1 MTTIKAQTFNPVF
14 PVATERKTEEEID
27 GLWEEVSS
35 NPEYQK
41 LPDPE
46 KMEIQGNFLSNI
58 VVPSVNEKKVDADD
72 SVGAV
77 VQRWRAKN
85 MGSPLSTEGMTS
97 PFDRFGK
104 GVTKEDNQTGVQDMG
119 FLGDWGAAENTKEK
133 EKVFQHYGLGEGDY
147 LFKDSEGYLTPQ
159 GREKLGEPGDEKHQ
173 DYNLKVIPDRLR
185 MKSIPTHRNTILR
198 LIPEI
203 AVAVSSGGLGA
214 IPALARVGGTALTA
228 KYLDEFIE
236 TSRGLQA
243 QSPEEIRNDALT
255 EMALAQMGEA
265 GTRLIGL
272 VGRMVSSGGTA
283 RVADSTW
290 YGGSKKGAKDRSFL
304 ENFMGLERKKI
315 PTDLSMPVEARKER
329 FLKEEIDDPYNVL
342 PRRVEQGLLGKIPDR
357 KIISTI
363 PDEKRRIIEKA
374 IALGFKPDLKS
385 LDSAGFSRVPSVA
398 QEIGRHFGTGKEV
411 QEQNLEQAFKY
422 AAQLTERAGQGSKKE
437 GVLPSYTELSA
448 GLRKDITAVQERLA
462 KKPIETLNKVDKL
475 LANSKIKIDQSLKP
489 TMSFADKEALG
500 EEAVSSIRLAYK
512 EGSKVGSKLYDEAD
526 QIVANSG
533 VSETRWI
540 PTQRLK
546 DLAQDLLD
554 DIPVKDQ
561 KLAKPYQEYDEA
573 TNTLYEVGTKEVPII
588 TAPGVIKQ
596 LQDILAMGDHM
607 TFRKAHEFRKLMTG
621 ASYDP
626 NLLTDIGKHRAGLF
640 KKAIDDEF
648 DNIVANG
655 KTINDV
661 KMPKEAIVQLK
672 KSIKYW
678 SDFKGKYDN
687 AEVYKLVKD
696 GSNEPYKIV
705 QNLDSQSTKQIDNIM
720 KAVRS
725 GENGEAL
732 AKGIQEEHFKKMI
745 RESTD
750 PSTGVVKA
758 QALLKKIDGMGGF
771 YKLYGKDASQ
781 IERYARDLAM
791 RNYQGK
797 LGGEITEEILE
808 LQGKYG
814 QTKASGEVLE
824 QMKKA
829 VKEQDETDKWV
840 QQNFVKTLLDTENKG
855 GLAKIIQS
863 MLKPNGD
870 GVALIKQM
878 REVLKEYPEREAE
891 IKKFAMKDLLENKLV
906 TTGDRVE
913 NILLDTKALEDI
925 LNPHFKGY
933 KGDNAFTEL
942 FGEAITK
949 DLKDFIAVTKTFSLE
964 EKAGLI
970 ERWMAIHPFKN
981 FGRLAQIKIMGAVL
995 SKPGVLRYFLDGHK
1009 KNFAGMAGG
1018 KKTADRATAFM
1029 RVTAQGLAQMFQ
1041 NAESAEVSSEQT
1053 KEFMEGISDID
1064 LDLEPMGDFTQ

>member
-14 PVATERKTEEEID
+14 PVASERKTEEEID
-27 GLWEEVSS
+27 GLWKKVSS

-58 VVPSVNEKKVDADD
+58 VVPSVNPKKLDDDD

-185 MKSIPTHRNTILR
+185 MRSIPTHRNTILR

-203 AVAVSSGGLGA
+203 AVAVSSSGLGA
-214 IPALARVGGTALTA
+214 LPAALRVGGTAYIA
-228 KYLDEFIE
+228 KHLDEFIE
-236 TSRGLQA
+236 KMRGLQG
-243 QSPEEIRNDALT
+243 QSPEEVNQDALT

-304 ENFMGLERKKI
+304 ENFMGLESKKR
-315 PTDLSMPVEARKER
+315 PTDLSMPVAARKER
-329 FLKEEIDDPYNVL
+329 FLKEEIDDPYNVSF
-342 PRRVEQGLLGKIPDR
+342 RRVEQGLLGKIPDR
-357 KIISTI
+357 KIVSTI

-374 IALGFKPDLKS
+374 IALGFRPDLKS

-437 GVLPSYTELSA
+437 GVLPSYTGLSE
-448 GLRKDITAVQERLA
+448 GIRKDITAVQERLA

-500 EEAVSSIRLAYK
+500 EEAVSSIRLAYT

-533 VSETRWI
+533 VGETRWI

-546 DLAQDLLD
+546 ELAQDLLD

-561 KLAKPYQEYDEA
+561 KLAKPYQEFDEG
-573 TNTLYEVGTKEVPII
+573 TNTLYEVDTEEVPII
-588 TAPGVIKQ
+588 TASGVIKQ
-596 LQDILAMGDHM
+596 LQDILEMGSHM
-607 TFRKAHEFRKLMTG
+607 TFKKAHGFRKLMTG

-640 KKAIDDEF
+640 NKAIDNEF

-655 KTINDV
+655 KTINGV

-678 SDFKGKYDN
+678 SDFKSKYDN

-720 KAVRS
+720 KAVRL
-725 GENGEAL
+725 GKNGEDL
-732 AKGIQEEHFKKMI
+732 AKGIQHEHFKKMI

-758 QALLKKIDGMGGF
+758 QALLEK
-771 YKLYGKDASQ
+771 
-781 IERYARDLAM
+781 
-791 RNYQGK
+791 
-797 LGGEITEEILE
+797 
-808 LQGKYG
+808 
-814 QTKASGEVLE
+814 
-824 QMKKA
+824 
-829 VKEQDETDKWV
+829 
-840 QQNFVKTLLDTENKG
+840 
-855 GLAKIIQS
+855 
-863 MLKPNGD
+863 
-870 GVALIKQM
+870 
-878 REVLKEYPEREAE
+878 
-891 IKKFAMKDLLENKLV
+891 
-906 TTGDRVE
+906 
-913 NILLDTKALEDI
+913 I
-925 LNPHFKGY
+925 LNY
-933 KGDNAFTEL
+933 
-942 FGEAITK
+942 
-949 DLKDFIAVTKTFSLE
+949 
-964 EKAGLI
+964 
-970 ERWMAIHPFKN
+970 
-981 FGRLAQIKIMGAVL
+981 
-995 SKPGVLRYFLDGHK
+995 
-1009 KNFAGMAGG
+1009 
-1018 KKTADRATAFM
+1018 
-1029 RVTAQGLAQMFQ
+1029 
-1041 NAESAEVSSEQT
+1041 
-1053 KEFMEGISDID
+1053 
-1064 LDLEPMGDFTQ
+1064 